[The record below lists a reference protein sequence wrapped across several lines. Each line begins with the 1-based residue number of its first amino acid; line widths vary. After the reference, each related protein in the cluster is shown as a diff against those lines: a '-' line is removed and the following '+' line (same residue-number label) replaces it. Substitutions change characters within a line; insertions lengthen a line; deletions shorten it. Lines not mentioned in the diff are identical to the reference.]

1 MKNLLRNLKVPLIL
15 MLYGFF
21 LILIQIVLIR
31 SLVSLSTEWSHS
43 ILVQALAVILYV
55 CLNTGLLYSWYKLT
69 TYIRNRELIKSD

>member
-1 MKNLLRNLKVPLIL
+1 MRNLLGNLKVPLIL

-55 CLNTGLLYSWYKLT
+55 CLNAGLLYSWYKLT
-69 TYIRNRELIKSD
+69 TYIRNKELMK

>member
-21 LILIQIVLIR
+21 LVLIQIVLIR

>member
-1 MKNLLRNLKVPLIL
+1 MRNLLGNLKVPLIL

-69 TYIRNRELIKSD
+69 TYIRNKELMK